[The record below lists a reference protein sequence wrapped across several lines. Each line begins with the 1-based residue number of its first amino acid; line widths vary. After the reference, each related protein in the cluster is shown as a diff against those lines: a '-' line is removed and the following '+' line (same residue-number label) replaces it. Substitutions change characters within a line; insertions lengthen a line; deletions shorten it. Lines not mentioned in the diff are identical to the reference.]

1 MRGGLGEGGSE
12 RTGQGRRP
20 ASACAG
26 EVAHPA
32 AKGTAGTGRGGPR
45 QTSGRQQGAP
55 HGEERT
61 RSTPSFPTRYEK
73 EEIGPRKLVVH
84 IFMCHAEKNPN
95 GELGIPSNV
104 AFVLSPALWS
114 SSIALLARHLLGW
127 RNYFIVGSFHLH
139 ICMNTPISAMK
150 GKGQAP
156 VTKYLANHR
165 ALGTLVTSSSL
176 RLPKPSGVYQ

>member
-95 GELGIPSNV
+95 GELGCFCPLTCSLV
-104 AFVLSPALWS
+104 FVYCSAGS
-114 SSIALLARHLLGW
+114 SSPRLEEL
-127 RNYFIVGSFHLH
+127 FHCWKLS
-139 ICMNTPISAMK
+139 SAYMHEHSYIRDERQ
-150 GKGQAP
+150 G
-156 VTKYLANHR
+156 
-165 ALGTLVTSSSL
+165 TSSCD
-176 RLPKPSGVYQ
+176 